1 MTNLFSGTNNP
12 HKIEMNLFKENQD
25 TYNKNIKLKDFYFLN
40 ELTDDKCE
48 IDSPNRNLIKNIA
61 IPIFI
66 VLFFSFFYL
75 IYNKAESIYYGR
87 EDFQQ
92 MVIVFEKD
100 YKKEYSNLSEGW
112 KKTYDKI
119 YPYFNRE
126 VTYWDYLTAYYSGE
140 FYQGTKNAIYLEVA
154 LFSMPLIG
162 MILMGLIIF
171 YMPWVVL
178 KVDRKRQILYVWN
191 SRQLLVTRY
200 RDAEFGYAGTLM
212 FLKLY
217 CLDKKTGKLIE
228 GYFKPNISYS
238 TGLLVSRTAEN
249 KHFVTFINTFMKE
262 GRDAISQTNYS
273 RRKPLFWFNKNPL
286 PTDFEQQL
294 ERTLVEI
301 DKEKAKN
308 M

>member
-12 HKIEMNLFKENQD
+12 HKIKMNLFKEDQD
-25 TYNKNIKLKDFYFLN
+25 TYNKNIKLKDFDFLN

-92 MVIVFEKD
+92 MVVIFEKD

>member
-1 MTNLFSGTNNP
+1 MASLFSGTNTP
-12 HKIEMNLFKENQD
+12 HKIEMNLFKEDKD
-25 TYNKNIKLKDFYFLN
+25 TYNKNIKLKDFEFLN
-40 ELTDDKCE
+40 ELTEDACE
-48 IDSPNRNLIKNIA
+48 IDSPNRNIIKNMA

-75 IYNKAESIYYGR
+75 LYNKFEDIYYGKGGFTDDLILV
-87 EDFQQ
+87 ENKYNENK
-92 MVIVFEKD
+92 FELSDEWKIIFNK
-100 YKKEYSNLSEGW
+100 YK
-112 KKTYDKI
+112 
-119 YPYFNRE
+119 PYFNRE
-126 VTYWDYLTAYYSGE
+126 ITYWDYLKAYYSGE
-140 FYQGTKNAIYLEVA
+140 FYQGTKNAIYQELA

-200 RDAEFGYAGTLM
+200 RDAKFGYAGTLM

-228 GYFKPNISYS
+228 GYFKPNVSYS

-249 KHFVTFINTFMKE
+249 KHFVTFIHTFMKE

-301 DKEKAKN
+301 DKKKISNA
-308 M
+308 

>member
-1 MTNLFSGTNNP
+1 MASLFSGTNNP
-12 HKIEMNLFKENQD
+12 HKIEMNLFKED
-25 TYNKNIKLKDFYFLN
+25 KDIYNENIKLKDFEFLN
-40 ELTDDKCE
+40 ELTENACE
-48 IDSPNRNLIKNIA
+48 IDSPNRNIIKNMA

-66 VLFFSFFYL
+66 VIFFSFVYL
-75 IYNKAESIYYGR
+75 LYDKCERIYYGTIR
-87 EDFQQ
+87 FEESVKMYEEDY
-92 MVIVFEKD
+92 D
-100 YKKEYSNLSEGW
+100 KEYSVVSNSW
-112 KKTYDKI
+112 KEVYDAYK
-119 YPYFNRE
+119 PYFNQE
-126 VTYWDYLTAYYSGE
+126 ISYWDYLKAYYSGE
-140 FYQGTKNAIYLEVA
+140 FYQGTKNAIYQDIA

-178 KVDRKRQILYVWN
+178 KVDRRRQILYVWN

-238 TGLLVSRTAEN
+238 TGLLVSRTDEN

-262 GRDAISQTNYS
+262 GRDTISQTNYS
-273 RRKPLFWFNKNPL
+273 RRKSLFGFNKNPL
-286 PTDFEQQL
+286 PADFEQQVSCIL
-294 ERTLVEI
+294 AEI
-301 DKEKAKN
+301 DKKKVNNA
-308 M
+308 

>member
-1 MTNLFSGTNNP
+1 
-12 HKIEMNLFKENQD
+12 
-25 TYNKNIKLKDFYFLN
+25 N
-40 ELTDDKCE
+40 ELTEDECE
-48 IDSPNRNLIKNIA
+48 IDSPNRNIIKNIA

-66 VLFFSFFYL
+66 VLFFGFFYL

-92 MVIVFEKD
+92 TVAIFEKN
-100 YKKEYSNLSEGW
+100 YNKEYLNLSEKR
-112 KKTYDKI
+112 KKVYDKY

-126 VTYWDYLTAYYSGE
+126 VTYWDYLKAYYSGN
-140 FYQGTKNAIYLEVA
+140 FYQGTKNAIYQDIA

-200 RDAEFGYAGTLM
+200 CDAEFGYAGTLM

-217 CLDKKTGKLIE
+217 CLDKKTGQLIE
-228 GYFKPNISYS
+228 GYFK
-238 TGLLVSRTAEN
+238 
-249 KHFVTFINTFMKE
+249 
-262 GRDAISQTNYS
+262 
-273 RRKPLFWFNKNPL
+273 
-286 PTDFEQQL
+286 
-294 ERTLVEI
+294 
-301 DKEKAKN
+301 
-308 M
+308 

>member
-1 MTNLFSGTNNP
+1 MASLFSGTNNP
-12 HKIEMNLFKENQD
+12 HKIEMNFFKRDND
-25 TYNKNIKLKDFYFLN
+25 NYNSNIKLKDFDFLN
-40 ELTDDKCE
+40 KLTEDECE
-48 IDSPNRNLIKNIA
+48 VDSPNRNIINNIA
-61 IPIFI
+61 VPIFI
-66 VLFFSFFYL
+66 VLFFSFIYL
-75 IYNKAESIYYGR
+75 LHDKYEKIYYGKR
-87 EDFQQ
+87 GFIDDVILVENKYNKNNLELSEDW
-92 MVIVFEKD
+92 VIVFNK
-100 YKKEYSNLSEGW
+100 YK
-112 KKTYDKI
+112 
-119 YPYFNRE
+119 PYFNQK
-126 VTYWDYLTAYYSGE
+126 VTYWDYLKAYYSGD
-140 FYQGTKNAIYLEVA
+140 FYQGTKNAIYQDIA

-200 RDAEFGYAGTLM
+200 CDAEFGYAGSLM

-249 KHFVTFINTFMKE
+249 KHFVTFINTFMKD

-273 RRKPLFWFNKNPL
+273 QRKPLVWFNKNPL
-286 PTDFEQQL
+286 PTDFEQQISRIL
-294 ERTLVEI
+294 AEF
-301 DKEKAKN
+301 DKKKVKN
-308 M
+308 A

>member
-1 MTNLFSGTNNP
+1 MASLFSGTNNP
-12 HKIEMNLFKENQD
+12 HKIEMNLFKEDND
-25 TYNKNIKLKDFYFLN
+25 NYNSNIKLKDFEFLN
-40 ELTDDKCE
+40 ELTEDECE

-75 IYNKAESIYYGR
+75 IYNKIESIYYGR

-92 MVIVFEKD
+92 TVAIFEKN
-100 YKKEYSNLSEGW
+100 YNKEYLNLSEKR
-112 KKTYDKI
+112 KKVYDKY

-126 VTYWDYLTAYYSGE
+126 VAYWDYLKAYYSGD
-140 FYQGTKNAIYLEVA
+140 FYQGTKNAIYQEIA

-200 RDAEFGYAGTLM
+200 CDAEFGYAGTLM

-273 RRKPLFWFNKNPL
+273 RRKPLVWFNKNPL
-286 PTDFEQQL
+286 PADFEQQVSRIL
-294 ERTLVEI
+294 AEI
-301 DKEKAKN
+301 DKKKVKN
-308 M
+308 A

>member
-1 MTNLFSGTNNP
+1 MASLFSGTNNP
-12 HKIEMNLFKENQD
+12 HKIEMNFFKRDND
-25 TYNKNIKLKDFYFLN
+25 NYNSNIKLKDFDFLN
-40 ELTDDKCE
+40 KLTEDECE
-48 IDSPNRNLIKNIA
+48 VDSPNRNIINNIA
-61 IPIFI
+61 VPIFI
-66 VLFFSFFYL
+66 VLFFSFIYL
-75 IYNKAESIYYGR
+75 LHDKYEKIYYGKR
-87 EDFQQ
+87 GFIDDVILVENKYNKNNLELSEDW
-92 MVIVFEKD
+92 VIVFNK
-100 YKKEYSNLSEGW
+100 YK
-112 KKTYDKI
+112 
-119 YPYFNRE
+119 PYFNQK
-126 VTYWDYLTAYYSGE
+126 VTYWDYLKAYYSGD
-140 FYQGTKNAIYLEVA
+140 FYQGTKNAIYQDIA

-200 RDAEFGYAGTLM
+200 CDAEFGYAGTLM

-273 RRKPLFWFNKNPL
+273 RRKPLVWFNKNPL
-286 PTDFEQQL
+286 PTDFEQQISCIL
-294 ERTLVEI
+294 AEI
-301 DKEKAKN
+301 DKKKVKHA
-308 M
+308 

>member
-1 MTNLFSGTNNP
+1 MTNLFSGTNHP
-12 HKIEMNLFKENQD
+12 HKIEMNFFKEDND
-25 TYNKNIKLKDFYFLN
+25 NYNPNVKLKDFEFLN
-40 ELTDDKCE
+40 KLTEDECE
-48 IDSPNRNLIKNIA
+48 VDSPNRNIINNIA
-61 IPIFI
+61 VPIFI
-66 VLFFSFFYL
+66 VLFFSFVYL
-75 IYNKAESIYYGR
+75 LHDKYEKIHYGTIRFEERVKIY
-87 EDFQQ
+87 
-92 MVIVFEKD
+92 EKNYD
-100 YKKEYSNLSEGW
+100 KEYDKASNSW
-112 KKTYDKI
+112 KRIYDK
-119 YPYFNRE
+119 YSPYFNQKIN
-126 VTYWDYLTAYYSGE
+126 YFDYLKAYYSGN
-140 FYQGTKNAIYLEVA
+140 FYQGTKNAIYQDIA

-162 MILMGLIIF
+162 IILMGLIIF

-200 RDAEFGYAGTLM
+200 CDAEFGYAGTLM

-273 RRKPLFWFNKNPL
+273 RRKPLVWFNKNPL
-286 PTDFEQQL
+286 PADFEQQISRIL
-294 ERTLVEI
+294 AEI
-301 DKEKAKN
+301 DKKKVKN
-308 M
+308 A

>member
-1 MTNLFSGTNNP
+1 MANLFSGTNNP
-12 HKIEMNLFKENQD
+12 HKIEMNLFKED
-25 TYNKNIKLKDFYFLN
+25 KEGYNKNIKLKDFEFLN
-40 ELTDDKCE
+40 ELTEDKCE
-48 IDSPNRNLIKNIA
+48 IDSPNRNIIKNMA

-66 VLFFSFFYL
+66 VLFFSFVYL
-75 IYNKAESIYYGR
+75 LYGKCEKVYYGTIR
-87 EDFQQ
+87 FEER
-92 MVIVFEKD
+92 VKIYEKD
-100 YKKEYSNLSEGW
+100 YDKEYANATNNW
-112 KKTYDKI
+112 KKIYDK
-119 YPYFNRE
+119 YSPYFNQE
-126 VTYWDYLTAYYSGE
+126 ISYWNYLKAYYSGD
-140 FYQGTKNAIYLEVA
+140 FYQGTKNAIYQEIA

-212 FLKLY
+212 FLKFY

-262 GRDAISQTNYS
+262 GRDAISQTNYR

-286 PTDFEQQL
+286 PADFEQQVSC
-294 ERTLVEI
+294 TLAEI

-308 M
+308 A

>member
-12 HKIEMNLFKENQD
+12 HKIKMNLFKEDQD
-25 TYNKNIKLKDFYFLN
+25 TYNKNIKLKDFDFLN
-40 ELTDDKCE
+40 ELTEDKCE

>member
-1 MTNLFSGTNNP
+1 MASLFSGTNHP
-12 HKIEMNLFKENQD
+12 HKIEMNLFKADND
-25 TYNKNIKLKDFYFLN
+25 NYNSSVKLKDFDFLN
-40 ELTDDKCE
+40 ELTEDKCE
-48 IDSPNRNLIKNIA
+48 IDSPNRNIIKNMA

-66 VLFFSFFYL
+66 VLFFSL
-75 IYNKAESIYYGR
+75 IYLLHDKYEKIYYGTIR
-87 EDFQQ
+87 FEES
-92 MVIVFEKD
+92 VKIYEKD
-100 YKKEYSNLSEGW
+100 YDKEYSVVSNSW
-112 KKTYDKI
+112 KEIYDAYK
-119 YPYFNRE
+119 PYFNQK
-126 VTYWDYLTAYYSGE
+126 VTYWDYLKAYYSGD
-140 FYQGTKNAIYLEVA
+140 FYQGTKNAIYQDLA

-200 RDAEFGYAGTLM
+200 CNAEFGYADTLM

-273 RRKPLFWFNKNPL
+273 RRKPLVWFNKNPL
-286 PTDFEQQL
+286 PADFEQQISRIL
-294 ERTLVEI
+294 AEI
-301 DKEKAKN
+301 DKKKVKN
-308 M
+308 T

>member
-1 MTNLFSGTNNP
+1 MASLFSGTNNP
-12 HKIEMNLFKENQD
+12 HKIEMNLFKEDND
-25 TYNKNIKLKDFYFLN
+25 NYNSSVKLKDFDFLN
-40 ELTDDKCE
+40 ELNEDECE
-48 IDSPNRNLIKNIA
+48 IDSPNRNIIKNMA

-66 VLFFSFFYL
+66 VLFFSFIYL
-75 IYNKAESIYYGR
+75 LHDKCERIYYGTIR
-87 EDFQQ
+87 FEES
-92 MVIVFEKD
+92 VKIYEKD
-100 YKKEYSNLSEGW
+100 YDKEYSVVSNSW
-112 KKTYDKI
+112 KEIYDAYK
-119 YPYFNRE
+119 PYFNQK
-126 VTYWDYLTAYYSGE
+126 VTYWDYLKAYYSGD
-140 FYQGTKNAIYLEVA
+140 FYQGTKNAIYQEIA

-200 RDAEFGYAGTLM
+200 CDAEFGYAGTLM

-262 GRDAISQTNYS
+262 GRDAISQTNYR

-286 PTDFEQQL
+286 PADFEQQVSC
-294 ERTLVEI
+294 TLAEI
-301 DKEKAKN
+301 DKKKISNA
-308 M
+308 

>member
-1 MTNLFSGTNNP
+1 MASLFSGTNNP
-12 HKIEMNLFKENQD
+12 HKIEMNFFKRDND
-25 TYNKNIKLKDFYFLN
+25 NYNSNIKLKDFDFLN
-40 ELTDDKCE
+40 KLTEDECE
-48 IDSPNRNLIKNIA
+48 VDSPNRNIINNIA
-61 IPIFI
+61 VPIFI
-66 VLFFSFFYL
+66 VLFFSFIYL
-75 IYNKAESIYYGR
+75 LHDKYEKIYYGKR
-87 EDFQQ
+87 GFIDDVILVENKYNKNNLELSEDW
-92 MVIVFEKD
+92 VIVFNK
-100 YKKEYSNLSEGW
+100 YK
-112 KKTYDKI
+112 
-119 YPYFNRE
+119 PYFNQK
-126 VTYWDYLTAYYSGE
+126 VTYWDYLKAYYSGD
-140 FYQGTKNAIYLEVA
+140 FYQGTKNAIYQDIA

-200 RDAEFGYAGTLM
+200 CDAEFGYAGSLM

-262 GRDAISQTNYS
+262 GLDAISQTNYS
-273 RRKPLFWFNKNPL
+273 RRKPLVWFNKNPL
-286 PTDFEQQL
+286 PADFEQQVSCIL
-294 ERTLVEI
+294 AEI
-301 DKEKAKN
+301 DKKKAKN
-308 M
+308 A

>member
-1 MTNLFSGTNNP
+1 MASLFSGTNNP
-12 HKIEMNLFKENQD
+12 HKIKMNLFKEDQD
-25 TYNKNIKLKDFYFLN
+25 TYNKNIKLKDFDFLN
-40 ELTDDKCE
+40 ELTEDKCE

-92 MVIVFEKD
+92 ISAIFEKK
-100 YKKEYSNLSEGW
+100 YEKVYLNLSEEWKKEY
-112 KKTYDKI
+112 DKFSV
-119 YPYFNRE
+119 YFNRE
-126 VTYWDYLTAYYSGE
+126 VTYWNYLKAYYSGD
-140 FYQGTKNAIYLEVA
+140 FYQGTKNAIYQDIA

-238 TGLLVSRTAEN
+238 TSFLVSRTAEN

-273 RRKPLFWFNKNPL
+273 RKKPLFWFNKNPL
-286 PTDFEQQL
+286 PADFEQQVS
-294 ERTLVEI
+294 RILVEI

-308 M
+308 A

>member
-1 MTNLFSGTNNP
+1 MASLFSGTNNP
-12 HKIEMNLFKENQD
+12 HKIEMNLFKEDND
-25 TYNKNIKLKDFYFLN
+25 NYNSSVKLKDFDFLN
-40 ELTDDKCE
+40 ELTEDKCE
-48 IDSPNRNLIKNIA
+48 IDSPNRNIIKNMA

-66 VLFFSFFYL
+66 VLFFSL
-75 IYNKAESIYYGR
+75 IYLLHDKYEKIYYGKR
-87 EDFQQ
+87 GFIDDVILVENKYNKNNLELSEDW
-92 MVIVFEKD
+92 VIVFNK
-100 YKKEYSNLSEGW
+100 YK
-112 KKTYDKI
+112 
-119 YPYFNRE
+119 PYFNQKI
-126 VTYWDYLTAYYSGE
+126 TYWDYLKAYYSGD
-140 FYQGTKNAIYLEVA
+140 FHQGTKNAIYQEIA

-200 RDAEFGYAGTLM
+200 CDAEFGYAGTLM

-217 CLDKKTGKLIE
+217 GIDKKTGQLIE

-249 KHFVTFINTFMKE
+249 KHFVTFINTFMKD

-273 RRKPLFWFNKNPL
+273 RRKPLVWFNKNPL
-286 PTDFEQQL
+286 PADFEQQVSRIL
-294 ERTLVEI
+294 AEI
-301 DKEKAKN
+301 DKKKVKN
-308 M
+308 A

>member
-1 MTNLFSGTNNP
+1 MANLFSGTNNL
-12 HKIEMNLFKENQD
+12 HKIEMNLFNEDKGS
-25 TYNKNIKLKDFYFLN
+25 YNKNIKLKDFEFLN
-40 ELTDDKCE
+40 ELTEDACE

-92 MVIVFEKD
+92 TVAIFEKN
-100 YKKEYSNLSEGW
+100 YNKEYLNLSEVR
-112 KKTYDKI
+112 KKVYNKY

-126 VTYWDYLTAYYSGE
+126 VTYWDYLKAYYSGE

-249 KHFVTFINTFMKE
+249 KHFVTFINTFMNE

-286 PTDFEQQL
+286 PTDFEQQVSHIL
-294 ERTLVEI
+294 AEI
-301 DKEKAKN
+301 DKKKISNA
-308 M
+308 